1 MHWRMKSLGRS
12 AGKVVQGKCNANMML
27 HNLRNI
33 LRTEMQDSL
42 KVYKRAGRW
51 IVRIYG
57 PWLDLNQAFRL
68 GLAEDSI
75 FDIETIDDDQ

>member
-1 MHWRMKSLGRS
+1 
-12 AGKVVQGKCNANMML
+12 
-27 HNLRNI
+27 
-33 LRTEMQDSL
+33 MQDSL

-75 FDIETIDDDQ
+75 FNIETIDDDQ